1 MEKAEAKATEVAQ
14 KLQEQLQ
21 QALQTGQTG
30 VIRLQLSEEDR
41 KKLEKCQADA
51 EDVRDTA
58 RKSIRRIKKKRTAAV
73 TSLRNRIKWYSIAGM
88 PFLISLFGIGLAIR
102 TRKRAQSR

>member
-1 MEKAEAKATEVAQ
+1 
-14 KLQEQLQ
+14 
-21 QALQTGQTG
+21 LQTGQTG

-41 KKLEKCQADA
+41 KKLEKSQADA
-51 EDVRDTA
+51 EVVRDAA

-88 PFLISLFGIGLAIR
+88 PLLVSIFGIGMAIQRRQR
-102 TRKRAQSR
+102 TQA

>member
-1 MEKAEAKATEVAQ
+1 M
-14 KLQEQLQ
+14 QEQLQ

-41 KKLEKCQADA
+41 EKLEDSQVDA
-51 EDVRDTA
+51 ARARDTA

-73 TSLRNRIKWYSIAGM
+73 TFLRDVISVVTIAGM
-88 PFLISLFGIGLAIR
+88 PLLVSIFGIGMAILRHQR
-102 TRKRAQSR
+102 TKAR